1 MIINIDSNTETDK
14 CIGMQQN
21 FFMLDDG
28 YYELH
33 YTYLSIIHYYSDR

>member
-21 FFMLDDG
+21 LFMLDDG

-33 YTYLSIIHYYSDR
+33 YTSIIHHYSDR